1 MSSSMSWP
9 NNVTLPR
16 RSKSSP
22 TKEFTLPPLFHCS
35 RTPEFSG
42 FRYHSS
48 NDRAVP
54 ESTDPS
60 HRARPQRPGV
70 KSRRCCI
77 MKRCTTAPLESRSSS
92 CVAIAWSWILGG
104 PTVNARRSEEHTSEL
119 QSPDHLV
126 CRLLLEK
133 KKKKKEQRAYND
145 IKKNKVDIFGEGY
158 DGVS

>member
-1 MSSSMSWP
+1 MSSSMGWP
-9 NNVTLPR
+9 DNVTFPG
-16 RSKSSP
+16 RSKSNP
-22 TKEFTLPPLFHCS
+22 TKEFPLPPLFHCS

-77 MKRCTTAPLESRSSS
+77 MKRCTTTPLESRSE
-92 CVAIAWSWILGG
+92 
-104 PTVNARRSEEHTSEL
+104 SEEHTSEL
-119 QSPDHLV
+119 QSQSNLV

-133 KKKKKEQRAYND
+133 KTNHTTWHRPAGTASPSPVDQPSRQR
-145 IKKNKVDIFGEGY
+145 
-158 DGVS
+158 